1 MGAALKHSRQD
12 EIQQAGSVMLEG
24 NTVVRSV
31 NSSANDVALCLS
43 YDVLSSWSWWS
54 REELRQPCF
63 SVLPQS
69 SGGYWHWLIIVSTI
83 YFCLQRSS
91 SPELLRSQIRWWL
104 FFCNAGRLDVR
115 GYFWACKWGRKH
127 KPSCFFYLCLLAFL
141 SLSWSRGWPVMQT
154 AVFTP
159 SSFSSSKRGLL
170 VWAPLTLLLPDNLC
184 TSAGYKS
191 GLNPWAIFRWGWD
204 LGEHDGRGNKWDV
217 STWVQHSEDKWSDP
231 GKNSK

>member
-1 MGAALKHSRQD
+1 
-12 EIQQAGSVMLEG
+12 MLEG

-69 SGGYWHWLIIVSTI
+69 SGGYWHWLTIVSTI

-91 SPELLRSQIRWWL
+91 SPELLRSKIMWWL

-127 KPSCFFYLCLLAFL
+127 KPSCFFLPLSTGIFKSFYLGAEGDQSCKQLFSHPVL
-141 SLSWSRGWPVMQT
+141 SA
-154 AVFTP
+154 AVKGDCWCGHPSP
-159 SSFSSSKRGLL
+159 SSF
-170 VWAPLTLLLPDNLC
+170 LTIFAHQL
-184 TSAGYKS
+184 GYKS

-204 LGEHDGRGNKWDV
+204 LGERDGRGNKWDV